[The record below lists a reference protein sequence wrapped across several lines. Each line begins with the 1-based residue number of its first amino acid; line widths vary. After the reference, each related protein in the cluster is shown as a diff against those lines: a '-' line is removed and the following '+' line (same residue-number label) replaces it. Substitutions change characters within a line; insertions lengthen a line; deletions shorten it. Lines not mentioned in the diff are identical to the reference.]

1 MTKKS
6 VRPLRAQAER
16 RAELLDLKGPIVYY
30 VPEGGEGFEKSV
42 VFQNF
47 TSPPPPPKKLLHIKI
62 VPPLEIKIFKMHP
75 LPHSTPSSQSL
86 FFHPWALTS

>member
-6 VRPLRAQAER
+6 VRPLRAQAGR

-47 TSPPPPPKKLLHIKI
+47 TSPPPKKKNYYI
-62 VPPLEIKIFKMHP
+62 
-75 LPHSTPSSQSL
+75 
-86 FFHPWALTS
+86 

>member
-16 RAELLDLKGPIVYY
+16 HAELLDLKGPIVYY
-30 VPEGGEGFEKSV
+30 VPEGGVGFQKSV

-47 TSPPPPPKKLLHIKI
+47 TSPPPPKKLLHMKI
-62 VPPLEIKIFKMHP
+62 VPPLGNKNF
-75 LPHSTPSSQSL
+75 
-86 FFHPWALTS
+86 

>member
-16 RAELLDLKGPIVYY
+16 HAELLDLKGPIVYY
-30 VPEGGEGFEKSV
+30 VPEGDEGFEKSV

-47 TSPPPPPKKLLHIKI
+47 TSPPPPKKLLHIKI

>member
-6 VRPLRAQAER
+6 VRLLRAQAER

-47 TSPPPPPKKLLHIKI
+47 TSPPPKKKLLHIKI
-62 VPPLEIKIFKMHP
+62 VPPLAIKFLKCIPSPIQP
-75 LPHSTPSSQSL
+75 LLAKVSSSIL
-86 FFHPWALTS
+86 GH

>member
-6 VRPLRAQAER
+6 VRLLRAQAER

-47 TSPPPPPKKLLHIKI
+47 TSPPPPKKIITYKNCT
-62 VPPLEIKIFKMHP
+62 PLGNKNF
-75 LPHSTPSSQSL
+75 
-86 FFHPWALTS
+86 

>member
-6 VRPLRAQAER
+6 VRLLRAQAER

-30 VPEGGEGFEKSV
+30 VPEGGVGFQKSV

-47 TSPPPPPKKLLHIKI
+47 TSPPPKKII
-62 VPPLEIKIFKMHP
+62 TYENCTPLGNKNF
-75 LPHSTPSSQSL
+75 
-86 FFHPWALTS
+86 

>member
-30 VPEGGEGFEKSV
+30 VPEEGEGFEKSV

-47 TSPPPPPKKLLHIKI
+47 TSPPPKKNYYI
-62 VPPLEIKIFKMHP
+62 
-75 LPHSTPSSQSL
+75 
-86 FFHPWALTS
+86 

>member
-47 TSPPPPPKKLLHIKI
+47 TSPPPKKIITYKNCT
-62 VPPLEIKIFKMHP
+62 PLGNKNF
-75 LPHSTPSSQSL
+75 
-86 FFHPWALTS
+86 

>member
-6 VRPLRAQAER
+6 VRLQGAQAER

-47 TSPPPPPKKLLHIKI
+47 TSPPPQKKNYYI
-62 VPPLEIKIFKMHP
+62 
-75 LPHSTPSSQSL
+75 
-86 FFHPWALTS
+86 

>member
-16 RAELLDLKGPIVYY
+16 HAELLDLKGPIVYY
-30 VPEGGEGFEKSV
+30 VPEGDEGFEKSV

-47 TSPPPPPKKLLHIKI
+47 TSPPPPKNYYI
-62 VPPLEIKIFKMHP
+62 
-75 LPHSTPSSQSL
+75 
-86 FFHPWALTS
+86 